1 MTEHVPIYKKVWFWL
16 FIVFLALPYYGLA
29 IFGMVYAGFA
39 VSETDSPSAVQQQ
52 VPSQDLTEIGE
63 DEGLRDEL
71 GQSGTEEK
79 NTAAAALGLE
89 ASIEEKQQ
97 LYINEVQPWRNDI
110 VTVFNEAWQ
119 SNWADVMMNMNN
131 GTINADQAIKELTE
145 LNTVHFGP
153 LLQYVTDYKIPEGF
167 SAQEASQIQSFQ
179 EKMAATIQV
188 RMTAAEDVIQML
200 EGTIPFDG
208 NAAAK
213 TITDGDSHMIQGFD
227 DLTALEK
234 SLQLYQ

>member
-16 FIVFLALPYYGLA
+16 FIVFLALPYYGLI
-29 IFGMVYAGFA
+29 IFGMVFTGFTA
-39 VSETDSPSAVQQQ
+39 SESSSTAAVQQ
-52 VPSQDLTEIGE
+52 VPAQDLTEIGE
-63 DEGLRDEL
+63 DEGLRDDL
-71 GQSGTEEK
+71 SSSGTGEK
-79 NTAAAALGLE
+79 KTAAAALGLE

-131 GTINADQAIKELTE
+131 GTINAEQAIKKLNE

-153 LLQYVTDYKIPEGF
+153 LLKYVTDYTVPEGF
-167 SAQEASQIQSFQ
+167 SAQETAQIQSFQ

-188 RMTAAEDVIQML
+188 RMTAADDVIQML

-213 TITDGDSHMIQGFD
+213 TITDGDSHMIQGFE
-227 DLTALEK
+227 DLTALET
-234 SLQLYQ
+234 SLKLYE